1 MKVKEIL
8 QLTKMRD
15 TFEKEE
21 KGCYYEEQRQDYTKQ
36 KLHSIPVIP
45 AKGKRLRE
53 RGRLQRR

>member
-15 TFEKEE
+15 TFEEE
-21 KGCYYEEQRQDYTKQ
+21 KGCYEEQRQDYTEQ
-36 KLHSIPVIP
+36 KLHSIPVILL
-45 AKGKRLRE
+45 KGKRLRE

>member
-1 MKVKEIL
+1 
-8 QLTKMRD
+8 MRD